1 MLRPRGTPAPGHSG
15 TQEQPPPLRPEKMTS
30 SPLRAFVAAA
40 CLGAVSTV
48 GDWIWARWIPDGAVV
63 PGIVHGLLFFVALAV
78 VLGWAGGVQDSTRS
92 LLATLPV
99 AGLALAALFY
109 PVAAAIGYLGSLLV
123 TWAGMWLTLAWL
135 LRRALHDRESGVR
148 TLGRAAIAMIGSG
161 LALLGRLR
169 RVDPACRRDRLRAPV
184 RLLDDRFPSRTAR
197 PPGRPRPAKSL
208 TNPGAHRE
216 ICAAGSRRA
225 APRTPDQGG
234 SALGEL
240 SRVGPGLP
248 RRTRTTSRGGRSCRK
263 AR

>member
-1 MLRPRGTPAPGHSG
+1 
-15 TQEQPPPLRPEKMTS
+15 MTS

-78 VLGWAGGVQDSTRS
+78 VLGWAGGVQVQGSTRS

-109 PVAAAIGYLGSLLV
+109 PVAAAIGYLGGLLV

-161 LALLGRLR
+161 LAFWAVSGMW
-169 RVDPACRRDRLRAPV
+169 
-184 RLLDDRFPSRTAR
+184 T
-197 PPGRPRPAKSL
+197 RPAAETGYGL
-208 TNPGAHRE
+208 RFVYWTIAF
-216 ICAAGSRRA
+216 
-225 APRTPDQGG
+225 
-234 SALGEL
+234 
-240 SRVGPGLP
+240 VPGLLALLAGRDQP
-248 RRTRTTSRGGRSCRK
+248 R
-263 AR
+263 A